1 MQDERRAGVAD
12 DGAFPRRGLMSSD
25 SSTVGTHQ
33 AFVEARVAVTGAIQ
47 RPDRLIHPI
56 FSGSHQVGQTRSS
69 IKPCHVR
76 RSDVYGRKQEF
87 HDRE

>member
-1 MQDERRAGVAD
+1 MQDVRRASVAD
-12 DGAFPRRGLMSSD
+12 DGAFPRRALRSSD
-25 SSTVGTHQ
+25 SSAVVAHQ

-56 FSGSHQVGQTRSS
+56 FSGCHQVGQARSS
-69 IKPCHVR
+69 IKPSHIR
-76 RSDVYGRKQEF
+76 RSDVYARKQEF